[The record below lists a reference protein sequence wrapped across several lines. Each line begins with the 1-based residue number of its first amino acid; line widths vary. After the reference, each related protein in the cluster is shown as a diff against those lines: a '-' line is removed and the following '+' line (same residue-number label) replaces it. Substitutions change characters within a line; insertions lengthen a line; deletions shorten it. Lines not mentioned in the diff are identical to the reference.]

1 VERSGLEEVGE
12 VGRQVGAEETE
23 LHWRR
28 LAGPGWRLGLAAVVM
43 GGVGVRRLDGA
54 WLGCEWVPAT
64 RLPAGKNPIRA
75 CLENRGIKCMKED

>member
-1 VERSGLEEVGE
+1 VERSGLEEMRE
-12 VGRQVGAEETE
+12 VGRQVGAEDAG

-54 WLGCEWVPAT
+54 CRQGLSRRAT
-64 RLPAGKNPIRA
+64 HRT
-75 CLENRGIKCMKED
+75 